1 MKVSKKSFIITEAVL
16 GILVLI
22 LVVMMLRENNG
33 EPLGRVSVIVRD
45 SDNAQWA
52 AFKYGIRM
60 AAQDRGVEA
69 VIVGTESVMTTEEE
83 RELIESEIG
92 KGADAVI
99 VQPVPGEGVEEM
111 LQKVKKKVPV
121 MLVEALDSGNGKASE
136 FPVTAADDYAMGQ
149 ALAREVL
156 EDYSGNLEGK
166 TLGIVSRTTDSEVTA
181 RRTEGFCDALEGT
194 GAEVSWRVAGNFD
207 NGEEDYLGGQEKV
220 DFVAALDDSSLTAAG
235 AYSASDGLNGAL
247 LYGIAHSTQAAY
259 YLDTGSVECL
269 VVPDGFHVGYQSMSE
284 IADGMEQLFYKEK
297 DQVVSYTVLRR
308 ETMFSKENQEL
319 LFTMSQ

>member
-22 LVVMMLRENNG
+22 LAVMMLRENNG

-60 AAQDRGVEA
+60 AAQDRGMEA

-220 DFVAALDDSSLTAAG
+220 DFVAALDDSSLT
-235 AYSASDGLNGAL
+235 
-247 LYGIAHSTQAAY
+247 
-259 YLDTGSVECL
+259 
-269 VVPDGFHVGYQSMSE
+269 
-284 IADGMEQLFYKEK
+284 
-297 DQVVSYTVLRR
+297 RR
-308 ETMFSKENQEL
+308 APTPLQ
-319 LFTMSQ
+319 TA